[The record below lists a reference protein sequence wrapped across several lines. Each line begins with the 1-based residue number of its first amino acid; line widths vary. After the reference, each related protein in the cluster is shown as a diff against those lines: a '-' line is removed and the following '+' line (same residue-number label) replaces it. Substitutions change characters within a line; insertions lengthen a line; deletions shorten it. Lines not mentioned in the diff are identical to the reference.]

1 MKYLGIHK
9 LIWFILV
16 LLSVIYDLC
25 FVFITALIN
34 FLWDFR
40 FRFNYY
46 WNEYHED
53 YELIHDPKTEMFKE
67 IKLPP
72 RSVKEIFRSR
82 LNYWKNENKI

>member
-25 FVFITALIN
+25 FVFITSLIN

-72 RSVKEIFRSR
+72 RSVKEIFISR

>member
-9 LIWFILV
+9 LLWFILV

-40 FRFNYY
+40 FRIIYY
-46 WNEYHED
+46 WDKYHED

-72 RSVKEIFRSR
+72 RSVKEIFISR

>member
-46 WNEYHED
+46 WNECHED
-53 YELIHDPKTEMFKE
+53 YELIYDPKTEMFKE

-72 RSVKEIFRSR
+72 RSVKEIFISR

>member
-1 MKYLGIHK
+1 M
-9 LIWFILV
+9 

-46 WNEYHED
+46 WDKYYED

>member
-9 LIWFILV
+9 LLWFILV

-40 FRFNYY
+40 FRIIYY
-46 WNEYHED
+46 WDKYHED
-53 YELIHDPKTEMFKE
+53 CELIHDPKTEMFKE

-72 RSVKEIFRSR
+72 RSVKEIFISR

>member
-53 YELIHDPKTEMFKE
+53 YELIHDKTDDNKIIILLL
-67 IKLPP
+67 IK
-72 RSVKEIFRSR
+72 SVKGTFMYR
-82 LNYWKNENKI
+82 LNYWKDENYI

>member
-46 WNEYHED
+46 WYEYHED

-72 RSVKEIFRSR
+72 RSVKEIFISR

>member
-46 WNEYHED
+46 WNECHED
-53 YELIHDPKTEMFKE
+53 YELDYDPKTEMFKE

-72 RSVKEIFRSR
+72 KSVKEIFISR
-82 LNYWKNENKI
+82 LNYCKNENKI

>member
-1 MKYLGIHK
+1 MKYLGIHR
-9 LIWFILV
+9 LLWFILV

-25 FVFITALIN
+25 FLFIITLIN

-72 RSVKEIFRSR
+72 RSVKEIFISR